1 MAEMSREEFNRLKEE
16 SSKRIRDMYK
26 GHSMP
31 PYPDFISLQKQ
42 EKSVPQKEES
52 VNSPQK
58 NYHEHHHS
66 NNNWLHG
73 LLRSINLSELL
84 KNPESLLILGLII
97 LLISDKADEKLVLAL
112 VFIML

>member
-16 SSKRIRDMYK
+16 SSKRIREMYK
-26 GHSMP
+26 GHNMP

-42 EKSVPQKEES
+42 EKSIPETVQKVVPPKKTTPEYH
-52 VNSPQK
+52 SP
-58 NYHEHHHS
+58 
-66 NNNWLHG
+66 NNNWLQG
-73 LLRSINLSELL
+73 MLRSINLSELL

>member
-16 SSKRIRDMYK
+16 SSKRIREMYK

-31 PYPDFISLQKQ
+31 PYPDFISLQNQ
-42 EKSVPQKEES
+42 EKSVREKYEE
-52 VNSPQK
+52 VTPPK
-58 NYHEHHHS
+58 KAIPEHHNS
-66 NNNWLHG
+66 NNNWLQG
-73 LLRSINLSELL
+73 MLRSINLSELL

>member
-1 MAEMSREEFNRLKEE
+1 MAEMSQEEFNRLKEE
-16 SSKRIRDMYK
+16 SSKRIREMYK

-42 EKSVPQKEES
+42 EKSVPEKKETVSAPKKAMPEF
-52 VNSPQK
+52 
-58 NYHEHHHS
+58 HHC

-73 LLRSINLSELL
+73 MLRSINLSELL